1 VNAISE
7 LPYLTAEL
15 PGTGGVLRVEP
26 SDFTV
31 EELPA
36 YEPAGQGDHVF
47 AWIEKEGVT
56 TMSAARALARAIGV
70 DERDVGAAG
79 LKDRAAVTRQ
89 FLSFP
94 PPARADALL
103 AAQVPGVR
111 VLSAVPHR
119 HKLRTGHLR
128 GNRFALVVRRLAV
141 PADHAAERARAVLA
155 RLCAPPGS
163 PNWFGEQRF
172 GAGGD
177 NAAAGRA
184 LLRGEAPTG
193 GRAGRA
199 LATPPAGSR
208 GGRGGPRGRE
218 RRLLVSAYQ
227 SELFNRY
234 LRRRVEDGLYGRV
247 LSGDIMAL
255 RRGGLFAST
264 DPLADQARLDAGEL
278 AVTGPI
284 FGHKMRAPVEGSEA
298 AAREQAVLDEEELAL
313 ADFRRLGKLAP
324 GTRRQLSIALEEVAV
339 EPVDPDAICVRL
351 ALPAGAYA
359 TAVMREIMKR
369 ETTSN
374 DDVASN
380 G

>member
-1 VNAISE
+1 MNAISE

-15 PGTGGVLRVEP
+15 PGTGGALRVEP

-47 AWIEKEGVT
+47 AWIEKVGVT
-56 TMSAARALARAIGV
+56 TLSAARSLARAIGV
-70 DERDVGAAG
+70 DERDVGSAG
-79 LKDRAAVTRQ
+79 LKDRGAVTRQ
-89 FLSFP
+89 YLSFP
-94 PPARADALL
+94 PPARAEALL

-128 GNRFALVVRRLAV
+128 GNRFALIVRRLAV
-141 PADHAAERARAVLA
+141 SADEAAERARAVLA
-155 RLCAPPGS
+155 VLTAPPGS

-184 LLRGEAPTG
+184 LLRGAP
-193 GRAGRA
+193 RD
-199 LATPPAGSR
+199 
-208 GGRGGPRGRE
+208 GRGGPRGRE

-234 LRRRVEDGLYGRV
+234 LRRRIEDGLYGRV
-247 LSGDIMAL
+247 LTGDLMAL
-255 RRGGLFAST
+255 RRGGLFATTS
-264 DPLADQARLDAGEL
+264 PAADQARLDAGEL

-298 AAREQAVLDEEELAL
+298 AAREQAVLDEEQLAL

-324 GTRRQLSIALEEVAV
+324 GTRRQLSVALEEVAV
-339 EPVDPDAICVRL
+339 EPVDPHAICVRM

-369 ETTSN
+369 ETTSS

>member
-1 VNAISE
+1 MNAISE

-15 PGTGGVLRVEP
+15 PGTGGALRVEP

-47 AWIEKEGVT
+47 AWIEKVGVT
-56 TMSAARALARAIGV
+56 TMSAARSLARAIGV

-128 GNRFALVVRRLAV
+128 GNRFALVIRQLAV
-141 PADHAAERARAVLA
+141 PADEAAERARAVLA

-184 LLRGEAPTG
+184 LLGLEGP
-193 GRAGRA
+193 AGRA
-199 LATPPAGSR
+199 LAPPPGGSR
-208 GGRGGPRGRE
+208 GGARGGPRGRE

-247 LSGDIMAL
+247 LSGDLMAL

-264 DPLADQARLDAGEL
+264 DPQADQARLDAGEL

-298 AAREQAVLDEEELAL
+298 AAREQAVLAEEELAL

-339 EPVDPDAICVRL
+339 EPVGPHAICVRL